1 MDLVSATEALGA
13 LAQPTRLRAFRQLIK
28 AYPGELPAGNIARFC
43 KVPHNTMS
51 THLSILTGAGLLAVR
66 RDGRSMNYSLDLE
79 GFQRLVKFLM
89 RDCCG
94 GRAELC
100 APIVQELTC
109 CPLPARPKENSRV
122 RARL

>member
-1 MDLVSATEALGA
+1 MDLSSATGAFAA

-28 AYPGELPAGNIARFC
+28 AYPEELPAGDIAQFC

-51 THLSILTGAGLLAVR
+51 THLSILTRAGLLAVR
-66 RDGRSMNYSLDLE
+66 RDGRSMNYSLNIG
-79 GFQRLVKFLM
+79 GFQRLVTFLM

-100 APIVQELTC
+100 APIVQELSC
-109 CPLPARPKENSRV
+109 CLPAKIKETSRA

>member
-13 LAQPTRLRAFRQLIK
+13 LAQPTRLGAFRQLIK
-28 AYPGELPAGNIARFC
+28 AYPEGLPAGSIARFC
-43 KVPHNTMS
+43 KVPHNRMS
-51 THLSILTGAGLLAVR
+51 THLSILAGAGLLAVR

-94 GRAELC
+94 GGAELC
-100 APIVQELTC
+100 APIVQDLTC
-109 CPLPARPKENSRV
+109 CLPATPKEKARA

>member
-1 MDLVSATEALGA
+1 MDLSSATEAFAA
-13 LAQPTRLRAFRQLIK
+13 LAQPTRLKAFRQLIK
-28 AYPGELPAGNIARFC
+28 TYPDELPAGDIARYC

-51 THLSILTGAGLLAVR
+51 THLSSLVRAGLVSAR
-66 RDGRSMNYSLDLE
+66 REGRSINYGLDLE
-79 GFQRLVKFLM
+79 GFQRLMRFLM

-109 CPLPARPKENSRV
+109 CLPITKENPRA